1 VPGTAADRAAG
12 KKKSL
17 HADERDTPRVKRAR
31 SSYRRRIFEL
41 VMERF
46 LFIDESG
53 VNLTLTRLYGRGEPG
68 KRVHETVPQN
78 YGENISMLAALGVKG
93 LRAPMTVN
101 GAVDGD
107 VFRAYVRKVL
117 GPVVRKGDVV
127 LMDNLQAHKVS
138 GIEEMIR
145 ERGAR
150 LEYLP
155 PYSPDLNPIEQCWSK
170 IKTFLRKKKART
182 RRALEA
188 AIKQALTTITE
199 ADAKAWFNHCGYVL
213 H

>member
-1 VPGTAADRAAG
+1 VPGTAADRFAG

-31 SSYRRRIFEL
+31 SSYRRRIFEW
-41 VMERF
+41 VMERL
-46 LFIDESG
+46 LFIDEIG
-53 VNLTLTRLYGRGEPG
+53 VNISLTRLYGRAAPG
-68 KRVHETVPQN
+68 VRVHEGVPQN
-78 YGENISMLAALGVKG
+78 YGENISMLGALGTRG
-93 LRAPMTVN
+93 LCAPMTVN
-101 GAVDGD
+101 GAVDGE
-107 VFRAYVRKVL
+107 VFRAYVRELLSPVL
-117 GPVVRKGDVV
+117 RKGDVV

-170 IKTFLRKKKART
+170 IKAFLRKKKART
-182 RRALEA
+182 RRALET
-188 AIKQALTTITE
+188 AIKQALSTITE
-199 ADAKAWFNHCGYVL
+199 ADARAWFDHCGYAL